1 VDTPQEPTRARIVP
15 LFPKHATHAPAAF
28 STSTRRTAPAGDPAS
43 TSPADEPSDQLL
55 DVSTIQDPLPGEQD
69 GLSHVRAVQ
78 LAVSSGAFYPHI
90 PTEGVPAAAA
100 RLGLGAVEIML
111 QTRGEYRPEYIA
123 TLRDNAR
130 AAGVQVYS
138 VHTMHHLHPLM
149 DRYPRR
155 VAEGRALFQQAIEA
169 AATLGATTL
178 VWHGARREQVATDE
192 GWERFIAL
200 TRELATACGEAGV
213 TLAIENV
220 SSCALAQVR
229 NVVNFATRLN
239 ELGSPREIGFVFD
252 PFQAAE
258 AGANPFMMLAAMGN
272 RIVNVHISDF
282 SEHNPGARHL
292 PPGDGDLPW
301 SALVRAIAGSGYSGP
316 MMIEGALGSDDTVI
330 TRVRDHL
337 NPLIRSVFPF
347 SPDANRHE
355 DDDAVSIL
363 SALPAGVRKG
373 ITLFNQR
380 RFFEQHEE
388 IEHEWHAERGPVRKL
403 YQGILQIGVGFYHA
417 LNGNHRGAMLLLTD
431 GIEKTSAFTP
441 HALGINTGRLVAE
454 ARRCRDQIAA
464 LGPDRL
470 AEFDAS
476 LIPTIELDED

>member
-1 VDTPQEPTRARIVP
+1 
-15 LFPKHATHAPAAF
+15 
-28 STSTRRTAPAGDPAS
+28 
-43 TSPADEPSDQLL
+43 
-55 DVSTIQDPLPGEQD
+55 
-69 GLSHVRAVQ
+69 
-78 LAVSSGAFYPHI
+78 
-90 PTEGVPAAAA
+90 
-100 RLGLGAVEIML
+100 
-111 QTRGEYRPEYIA
+111 
-123 TLRDNAR
+123 
-130 AAGVQVYS
+130 
-138 VHTMHHLHPLM
+138 M
-149 DRYPRR
+149 DAYPRR
-155 VAEGRALFQQAIEA
+155 VAEGRALFQQGIEA
-169 AATLGATTL
+169 AATLGAKTL
-178 VWHGARREQVATDE
+178 VWHGARREQVTTDE

-200 TRELATACGEAGV
+200 TRELATACGEAGI
-213 TLAIENV
+213 TLAVENV
-220 SSCALAQVR
+220 SNCALAQVR
-229 NVVNFATRLN
+229 NVVTFATRLN

-316 MMIEGALGSDDTVI
+316 MMIEGALGADDTVI
-330 TRVRDHL
+330 TRVREHL
-337 NPLIRSVFPF
+337 TPLIRSVFPF

-355 DDDAVSIL
+355 DDDAVSIQ

-373 ITLFNQR
+373 ITLFNER

-388 IEHEWHAERGPVRKL
+388 IEHEWHAERGPVRRL
-403 YQGILQIGVGFYHA
+403 YQGILQIGVGFYHT

-441 HALGINTGRLVAE
+441 HALGINTSKLVAE
-454 ARRCRDQIAA
+454 AQLCLDQIAA

-470 AEFDAS
+470 AEFDAA

>member
-1 VDTPQEPTRARIVP
+1 
-15 LFPKHATHAPAAF
+15 
-28 STSTRRTAPAGDPAS
+28 
-43 TSPADEPSDQLL
+43 
-55 DVSTIQDPLPGEQD
+55 
-69 GLSHVRAVQ
+69 
-78 LAVSSGAFYPHI
+78 
-90 PTEGVPAAAA
+90 
-100 RLGLGAVEIML
+100 
-111 QTRGEYRPEYIA
+111 
-123 TLRDNAR
+123 
-130 AAGVQVYS
+130 
-138 VHTMHHLHPLM
+138 
-149 DRYPRR
+149 
-155 VAEGRALFQQAIEA
+155 
-169 AATLGATTL
+169 
-178 VWHGARREQVATDE
+178 
-192 GWERFIAL
+192 
-200 TRELATACGEAGV
+200 
-213 TLAIENV
+213 
-220 SSCALAQVR
+220 
-229 NVVNFATRLN
+229 
-239 ELGSPREIGFVFD
+239 
-252 PFQAAE
+252 
-258 AGANPFMMLAAMGN
+258 MMLAAMGN